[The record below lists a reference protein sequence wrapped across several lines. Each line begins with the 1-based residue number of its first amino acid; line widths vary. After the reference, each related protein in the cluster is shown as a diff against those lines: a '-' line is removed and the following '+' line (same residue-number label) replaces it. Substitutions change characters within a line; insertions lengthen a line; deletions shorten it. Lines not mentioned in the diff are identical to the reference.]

1 MTARCRPVAAVAL
14 VIVLAACGSS
24 GGSKGAPAASSTTVS
39 TAPGDP
45 ALAADQR
52 IASAGLIRAADL
64 PGWKATPRP
73 RSTSAQIRAAAAR
86 IPECATFAAGIRDGR
101 AHARTAKFTRDGAA
115 LDGDVDVY
123 ATVPALR
130 AQLDLY
136 RDPAIVACLQ
146 ALFTKALTVSAPAG
160 ATVGT
165 VSVSPIAV
173 DPSGDGGYGFRI
185 TAPVTRDGTPQTIL
199 SDLVGVSSGRVGASL
214 TVTGTDTASL
224 AQAETTVLPVMVRR
238 IQAAQR

>member
-1 MTARCRPVAAVAL
+1 
-14 VIVLAACGSS
+14 
-24 GGSKGAPAASSTTVS
+24 
-39 TAPGDP
+39 
-45 ALAADQR
+45 
-52 IASAGLIRAADL
+52 
-64 PGWKATPRP
+64 
-73 RSTSAQIRAAAAR
+73 
-86 IPECATFAAGIRDGR
+86 
-101 AHARTAKFTRDGAA
+101 
-115 LDGDVDVY
+115 
-123 ATVPALR
+123 VPALR